1 MAEGKKSFM
10 FYCDWIDTFKAQT
23 KDDAYDL
30 LMHLLSYVNDENP
43 VSDNRIVNGIFPIM
57 KNQLKRDLKKWEV
70 RAGTSRENGK
80 LGGRPPKKEPKK
92 PTGLNNNLDEPR
104 KPVTV
109 KVTVKD
115 KVIEIN
121 NKSVDVDFIS
131 FKDQISKQQQWSES
145 WYMQHGLKK
154 GSLSKLLDKFILNV
168 QLKDISEQPK
178 TLKDFKSHFVNWTN
192 KQDQVGKL
200 IEYSKHKS
208 KQAGA
213 L

>member
-1 MAEGKKSFM
+1 MAFE
-10 FYCDWIDTFKAQT
+10 
-23 KDDAYDL
+23 
-30 LMHLLSYVNDENP
+30 
-43 VSDNRIVNGIFPIM
+43 PI
-57 KNQLKRDLKKWEV
+57 KQQLKRDLKSYEDKRNERSKSGRLGNLKRYNEDLYNRV
-70 RAGTSRENGK
+70 ISDEITLNYAEK
-80 LGGRPPKKEPKK
+80 LAKGRIASKDIANIAVND
-92 PTGLNNNLDEPR
+92 T
-104 KPVTV
+104 VTV
-109 KVTVKD
+109 NGTD
-115 KVIEIN
+115 TDNN